1 MRKFQCWVTADCF
14 KSNTADQAKLMKLRK
29 TVKIGLTDTHTQI
42 QKKGRSVKENFWL
55 RKFDFERVEK
65 ENTTWN
71 IFLLQRGNSKSSA

>member
-42 QKKGRSVKENFWL
+42 QKK
-55 RKFDFERVEK
+55 RKVCEGE
-65 ENTTWN
+65 
-71 IFLLQRGNSKSSA
+71 LLTKKV